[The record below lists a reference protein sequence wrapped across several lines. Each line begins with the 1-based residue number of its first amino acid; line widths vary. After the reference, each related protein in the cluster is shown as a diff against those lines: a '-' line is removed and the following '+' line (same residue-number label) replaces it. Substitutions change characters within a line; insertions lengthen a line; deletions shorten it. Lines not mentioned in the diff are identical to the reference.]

1 MASDNLIVIGYAS
14 KLFRDDIA
22 AEYCHQEKQLHPH
35 ELDHYTTIDRF
46 DVRGLLE
53 FPIDFKKASEK
64 TDPAKLD
71 EAEHL
76 NEIRF
81 GDIESHQEHGFDAL
95 DYAFGWD
102 GRLRRTYIAT

>member
-53 FPIDFKKASEK
+53 FPIDFKKGLVLTSLFLGCVFIKCEIVF
-64 TDPAKLD
+64 
-71 EAEHL
+71 L
-76 NEIRF
+76 NLE
-81 GDIESHQEHGFDAL
+81 
-95 DYAFGWD
+95 
-102 GRLRRTYIAT
+102 

>member
-64 TDPAKLD
+64 TDPAVLD

-81 GDIESHQEHGFDAL
+81 GDIESHQEHG
-95 DYAFGWD
+95 
-102 GRLRRTYIAT
+102 

>member
-53 FPIDFKKASEK
+53 FPIDFKKG
-64 TDPAKLD
+64 LV
-71 EAEHL
+71 L
-76 NEIRF
+76 NLLGVILECEI
-81 GDIESHQEHGFDAL
+81 DS
-95 DYAFGWD
+95 
-102 GRLRRTYIAT
+102 

>member
-53 FPIDFKKASEK
+53 FPIDFKKGLVLISLFLGVFLYSVK
-64 TDPAKLD
+64 
-71 EAEHL
+71 
-76 NEIRF
+76 
-81 GDIESHQEHGFDAL
+81 
-95 DYAFGWD
+95 
-102 GRLRRTYIAT
+102 

>member
-53 FPIDFKKASEK
+53 FPIDFKKGLVLISLFLRCVFIK
-64 TDPAKLD
+64 C
-71 EAEHL
+71 
-76 NEIRF
+76 EIVN
-81 GDIESHQEHGFDAL
+81 
-95 DYAFGWD
+95 
-102 GRLRRTYIAT
+102 